1 MVSFQWYRYH
11 LYGLQGMNRQYPI
24 DSSGIDQFS
33 SLSISKIVQ
42 AYDDKL
48 KILKDPMTM
57 N

>member
-1 MVSFQWYRYH
+1 MGYKVWFKF
-11 LYGLQGMNRQYPI
+11 PI
-24 DSSGIDQFS
+24 DYSGIDQLS

-48 KILKDPMTM
+48 KIFKDPMTM